1 MQLKIAILAFTF
13 LVSCAP
19 KEKKQVKSSIEV
31 ITYQYKKSENKD
43 TNYLEKQDSINLCKN

>member
-1 MQLKIAILAFTF
+1 MQLRITILACTF

-31 ITYQYKKSENKD
+31 ITYQYKKSENKY
-43 TNYLEKQDSINLCKN
+43 TNYLEKQDSINLCNQ

>member
-1 MQLKIAILAFTF
+1 MQLKIAIMAFTF
-13 LVSCAP
+13 LVSCVE

>member
-1 MQLKIAILAFTF
+1 MQLRITILAFTF
-13 LVSCAP
+13 LVSCVE

-43 TNYLEKQDSINLCKN
+43 TNYLEKQDSINLCKY

>member
-1 MQLKIAILAFTF
+1 MAFTF
-13 LVSCAP
+13 LVSCVE

>member
-1 MQLKIAILAFTF
+1 MCI
-13 LVSCAP
+13 VSCAP

-31 ITYQYKKSENKD
+31 ITYVYDSSDNKK